1 MLRAAGIEVAQAE
14 QTTPALAPEVAERL
28 GYPIVAK
35 AIAPGIVH
43 KSDFGGVI
51 MGLESCGA
59 VMDAVDS
66 LRIRMEAAGSHLE
79 GVLLQRQISGGI
91 ETMAG
96 VASDRTFGPL
106 LVCGLGGTM
115 VELLKDVSFRL
126 HPVTDADADEMIKG
140 LRASPLLDGYRG
152 APPGDREALISIIL
166 KVSALIDVVPELAEL
181 DLNPIKV
188 LAPGKGAIVVDA
200 RMLLKPLRAA
210 DP

>member
-1 MLRAAGIEVAQAE
+1 
-14 QTTPALAPEVAERL
+14 
-28 GYPIVAK
+28 
-35 AIAPGIVH
+35 
-43 KSDFGGVI
+43 
-51 MGLESCGA
+51 
-59 VMDAVDS
+59 
-66 LRIRMEAAGSHLE
+66 MEAAGSHLE

-126 HPVTDADADEMIKG
+126 HPVTDVDADEMIKG

-210 DP
+210 NP